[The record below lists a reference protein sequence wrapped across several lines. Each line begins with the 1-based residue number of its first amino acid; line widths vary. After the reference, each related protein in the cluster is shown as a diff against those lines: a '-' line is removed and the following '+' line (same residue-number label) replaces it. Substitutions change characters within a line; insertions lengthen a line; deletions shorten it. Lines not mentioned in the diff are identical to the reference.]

1 MPDRGSSPAGSADGP
16 GVFFSYRRDD
26 TSAVAARLANR
37 LIDEL
42 GESRVF
48 LDVVAMEPGED
59 FRRQLR
65 KAIARSSVMLV
76 LIGPGWLTATDDNG
90 GRRLDDPQDHVRREI
105 DVGLLLDLRVIPV
118 LVGGAAMPRS
128 TELPADLAP
137 LADRQALRIDHPTFR
152 RDDEEVVR
160 RVVARLRELEVR
172 DTPPDPRR
180 PERRRLG
187 LYASVLAVVVVL
199 VGASLLAW
207 SRWPATGPASV
218 PLTTV
223 PSAPSFAPLPRGS
236 GSDAPVPDAST
247 AATPVPEPATV
258 VPGPGQ
264 ASIRANYD
272 PSDGCG
278 AVATITGDLHGDP
291 RTAGRV
297 LWVVAVLDA
306 TPNVL
311 YYPKTQVSAPDG
323 RFSVPIDLNQSPGN
337 RRGRFGLVVSPTD
350 RARDDLQRSLDADV
364 AKNDSAYPDDRRT
377 QLQLGNIE
385 IATTPFVPQQ
395 C

>member
-1 MPDRGSSPAGSADGP
+1 
-16 GVFFSYRRDD
+16 
-26 TSAVAARLANR
+26 
-37 LIDEL
+37 
-42 GESRVF
+42 
-48 LDVVAMEPGED
+48 
-59 FRRQLR
+59 
-65 KAIARSSVMLV
+65 
-76 LIGPGWLTATDDNG
+76 
-90 GRRLDDPQDHVRREI
+90 
-105 DVGLLLDLRVIPV
+105 
-118 LVGGAAMPRS
+118 
-128 TELPADLAP
+128 
-137 LADRQALRIDHPTFR
+137 
-152 RDDEEVVR
+152 
-160 RVVARLRELEVR
+160 
-172 DTPPDPRR
+172 
-180 PERRRLG
+180 
-187 LYASVLAVVVVL
+187 VVVVL

-258 VPGPGQ
+258 VTGPGQ
-264 ASIRANYD
+264 ASIRADYD
-272 PSDGCG
+272 PPDGCG

-323 RFSVPIDLNQSPGN
+323 RFSVPIDLNQTPGN